1 MEGGRLAQAVSS
13 VNPGKRRGP
22 WHVLCDNESFLRA
35 KRCRGI
41 YRRSRITLWELP
53 PRSPDLNPVE
63 KYWGWLRRCLLRKDL
78 DDLQAGKPP
87 LDRMAYIARLRSINR
102 SARARKVARNF
113 VNGLVKVCRQ
123 VRAARGAHSGT

>member
-1 MEGGRLAQAVSS
+1 M
-13 VNPGKRRGP
+13 
-22 WHVLCDNESFLRA
+22 
-35 KRCRGI
+35 
-41 YRRSRITLWELP
+41 
-53 PRSPDLNPVE
+53 E

-87 LDRMAYIARLRSINR
+87 LDRMAYIARLRSLNK

-123 VRAARGAHSGT
+123 VRAAGGAHSGT